1 MRCGEEL
8 RTRVID
14 ARTTTWCPVCQA
26 R

>member
-1 MRCGEEL
+1 RCGEEL

-26 R
+26 Q